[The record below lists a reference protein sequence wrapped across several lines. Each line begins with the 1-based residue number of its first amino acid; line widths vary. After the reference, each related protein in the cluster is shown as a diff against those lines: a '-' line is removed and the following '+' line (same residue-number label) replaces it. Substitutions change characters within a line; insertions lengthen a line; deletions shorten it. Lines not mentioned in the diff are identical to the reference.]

1 MADTFRIASAQFAP
15 LAAELLTSSAPLKDF
30 RESLATIV
38 AANPETQMVVFPE
51 LHLVS
56 VDHLPT
62 GEQRQAT
69 EDCAIPL
76 GVTPTGESTGI
87 PAHPLVTQLGALAA
101 EFGVWL
107 IPGSICERGAGGELF
122 NTALVY
128 SPDGTLVT
136 TYRKIFPW
144 RPFEPHIPGGDFVVF
159 DVPGTGRF
167 GISICYDSWFP
178 EVTRHLAWM
187 GAEVVLNIVKT
198 TSPDRA
204 QELVLARANSIV
216 NQTFTLSINCAGP
229 IGMGRSI
236 VVDPEGAVLFESA
249 DAEPTVI
256 ITDLDLAEVA
266 RVRVEGTAGTN
277 RVWEQFTPADAPLE
291 LPLYDGRINPAT
303 WHVAPP
309 VI

>member
-1 MADTFRIASAQFAP
+1 
-15 LAAELLTSSAPLKDF
+15 
-30 RESLATIV
+30 
-38 AANPETQMVVFPE
+38 
-51 LHLVS
+51 
-56 VDHLPT
+56 
-62 GEQRQAT
+62 
-69 EDCAIPL
+69 
-76 GVTPTGESTGI
+76 
-87 PAHPLVTQLGALAA
+87 
-101 EFGVWL
+101 
-107 IPGSICERGAGGELF
+107 
-122 NTALVY
+122 
-128 SPDGTLVT
+128 
-136 TYRKIFPW
+136 
-144 RPFEPHIPGGDFVVF
+144 
-159 DVPGTGRF
+159 
-167 GISICYDSWFP
+167 
-178 EVTRHLAWM
+178 
-187 GAEVVLNIVKT
+187 
-198 TSPDRA
+198 
-204 QELVLARANSIV
+204 LARANSIV